1 MTFLIIG
8 ITIGGVL
15 LTTLAFLL
23 GILLHRVYTKYS
35 SACCHRQVPQQ
46 QSSDSETY
54 YSDNIVYNPQVL
66 SSLHDPGQHSES
78 EPYYS
83 EIPLKPYAISQ
94 PSNQQESTETESD
107 NTAIP
112 LNQRAISE
120 SSETP
125 AFPFSSATT
134 NTRNP
139 NRMMGC
145 TEVVT
150 FKNE

>member
-23 GILLHRVYTKYS
+23 GILLHRVYTKHS
-35 SACCHRQVPQQ
+35 SACCHRQAPQQ

-54 YSDNIVYNPQVL
+54 YSDIVYNPRAL

-107 NTAIP
+107 NTV
-112 LNQRAISE
+112 AISE
-120 SSETP
+120 FSETP

-139 NRMMGC
+139 DRMMGC
-145 TEVVT
+145 TEEIVT
-150 FKNE
+150 SKNKLFCSVE

>member
-23 GILLHRVYTKYS
+23 GILLHRVYTKH
-35 SACCHRQVPQQ
+35 CHRQATQQ

-54 YSDNIVYNPQVL
+54 YSDIIYNPRAL

-107 NTAIP
+107 NTV
-112 LNQRAISE
+112 AISE
-120 SSETP
+120 FSETP

-139 NRMMGC
+139 DRMMGC
-145 TEVVT
+145 TEEIVT
-150 FKNE
+150 SKNKAYSAV